1 MWKTYSAGYI
11 KQNRAICA
19 SVMVAAFIAAL
30 FLAFLCGLF
39 YHFWQDDVAG
49 VIEEEGAWHGR
60 ITGEFDEEDIS
71 MISSLPHVENV
82 YVNEVLSGE
91 DGMVVDIIFHPV
103 RSILTDMPAIAAALG
118 LEEEAVSYHYQL
130 LSLYFVRI
138 PGDEQPRLV
147 MPFYLAII
155 VAVCVS
161 MVLVIYNAFVFT
173 MNTRVHQFGIFASVG
188 ATPMQIRICLLQEAF
203 RMTILPIL
211 SGLLAGMVLCRGVF
225 GAIIR
230 MAEQI
235 VGGRK
240 ADFQYS
246 PVILLVTLAASLL
259 TVLAAAWMPARKMSR
274 MTPLEAIRGSGE
286 MQPVKKKHSPILSF
300 LFGIE
305 GELAGNALKAQKRAF
320 RTSTLSLTL
329 SFMGFMLMQ
338 CFFTLSDIST
348 EETYFARYQ
357 DVWDIMVTVQNTG
370 IDKIRKN
377 DVATLRELS
386 GVEDVAVYQK
396 AEAVCKMP
404 VTGLSGELTAL
415 GGLEALTKGQVI
427 PTEGFLLAE
436 APVIVL
442 DDESF
447 GQYYGESAEGSIV
460 INRVWDSLHSHFRE
474 RAYIPFVQEGQDT
487 LMLCAKQ
494 DKGTA
499 VVTVLAYT
507 QEPPVLREEYA
518 DYGLVQIMPCSY
530 WEQIKEQI
538 GGAGQDTYIRI
549 LADENLSL
557 AELTEL
563 EQKAGQILGGA
574 SYAVESE
581 NRLQEKF
588 TNNEMI
594 AGYRFVLG
602 GFCILL
608 AVIGVANVFS
618 NTLGFLRLRKREVA
632 RYLSV
637 GLTPGG
643 VGRVFALEALVI
655 AGRPV
660 LITVP
665 LVSIL
670 TWMMIKASYLQPIV
684 FIKRA
689 PIGPIM
695 IFVLFIFGSVA
706 SAYYLGGRKVLRN
719 NISEELR
726 NDMV

>member
-19 SVMVAAFIAAL
+19 SVRVAAFIAAL

-188 ATPMQIRICLLQEAF
+188 ATPMQIRICLLQEA
-203 RMTILPIL
+203 T
-211 SGLLAGMVLCRGVF
+211 
-225 GAIIR
+225 
-230 MAEQI
+230 
-235 VGGRK
+235 
-240 ADFQYS
+240 
-246 PVILLVTLAASLL
+246 
-259 TVLAAAWMPARKMSR
+259 AWMPARKMSR

-329 SFMGFMLMQ
+329 SFMGFMFMQ

-348 EETYFARYQ
+348 GETYFARYQ

-377 DVATLRELS
+377 DVATLRELP

-499 VVTVLAYT
+499 VVPVLAYT

>member
-1 MWKTYSAGYI
+1 
-11 KQNRAICA
+11 
-19 SVMVAAFIAAL
+19 
-30 FLAFLCGLF
+30 
-39 YHFWQDDVAG
+39 
-49 VIEEEGAWHGR
+49 
-60 ITGEFDEEDIS
+60 

-377 DVATLRELS
+377 DVATLRELP

>member
-348 EETYFARYQ
+348 DETYFARYQ

-377 DVATLRELS
+377 DVATLRELP

>member
-305 GELAGNALKAQKRAF
+305 GVLAGNALKAQKRAF

-377 DVATLRELS
+377 DVATLRELP

>member
-188 ATPMQIRICLLQEAF
+188 ATPMQIRICLLQEA
-203 RMTILPIL
+203 T
-211 SGLLAGMVLCRGVF
+211 
-225 GAIIR
+225 
-230 MAEQI
+230 
-235 VGGRK
+235 
-240 ADFQYS
+240 
-246 PVILLVTLAASLL
+246 
-259 TVLAAAWMPARKMSR
+259 AWMPARKMSR

-377 DVATLRELS
+377 DVATLRELP

-499 VVTVLAYT
+499 VVPVLAYT

-602 GFCILL
+602 
-608 AVIGVANVFS
+608 
-618 NTLGFLRLRKREVA
+618 
-632 RYLSV
+632 
-637 GLTPGG
+637 
-643 VGRVFALEALVI
+643 
-655 AGRPV
+655 
-660 LITVP
+660 
-665 LVSIL
+665 
-670 TWMMIKASYLQPIV
+670 
-684 FIKRA
+684 
-689 PIGPIM
+689 
-695 IFVLFIFGSVA
+695 
-706 SAYYLGGRKVLRN
+706 
-719 NISEELR
+719 
-726 NDMV
+726 

>member
-19 SVMVAAFIAAL
+19 SVRVAAFIAAL

-103 RSILTDMPAIAAALG
+103 RSILTDMPAIAAALE

-188 ATPMQIRICLLQEAF
+188 ATPMQIRICLLQEA
-203 RMTILPIL
+203 T
-211 SGLLAGMVLCRGVF
+211 
-225 GAIIR
+225 
-230 MAEQI
+230 
-235 VGGRK
+235 
-240 ADFQYS
+240 
-246 PVILLVTLAASLL
+246 
-259 TVLAAAWMPARKMSR
+259 AWMPARKMSR

-377 DVATLRELS
+377 DVATLRELP

-396 AEAVCKMP
+396 AETVCKMP

-499 VVTVLAYT
+499 VVPVLAYT

-549 LADENLSL
+549 LVDENLSL

>member
-173 MNTRVHQFGIFASVG
+173 MNTRVHQFGIFASVE

-377 DVATLRELS
+377 DVATLRELP

>member
-188 ATPMQIRICLLQEAF
+188 ATPMQIRICLLQEA
-203 RMTILPIL
+203 T
-211 SGLLAGMVLCRGVF
+211 
-225 GAIIR
+225 
-230 MAEQI
+230 
-235 VGGRK
+235 
-240 ADFQYS
+240 
-246 PVILLVTLAASLL
+246 
-259 TVLAAAWMPARKMSR
+259 AWMPARKMSR

-377 DVATLRELS
+377 DVATLRELP

-499 VVTVLAYT
+499 VVPVLAYT

>member
-19 SVMVAAFIAAL
+19 SVRVAAFIAAL

-188 ATPMQIRICLLQEAF
+188 ATPMQIRICLLQEA
-203 RMTILPIL
+203 T
-211 SGLLAGMVLCRGVF
+211 
-225 GAIIR
+225 
-230 MAEQI
+230 
-235 VGGRK
+235 
-240 ADFQYS
+240 
-246 PVILLVTLAASLL
+246 
-259 TVLAAAWMPARKMSR
+259 AWMPARKMSR

-377 DVATLRELS
+377 DVATLRELP

-499 VVTVLAYT
+499 VVPVLAYT

-549 LADENLSL
+549 LVDENISL

>member
-211 SGLLAGMVLCRGVF
+211 SGLLAGMVLCLGVF

-377 DVATLRELS
+377 DVATLRELP

>member
-19 SVMVAAFIAAL
+19 SVRVAAFIAAL

-188 ATPMQIRICLLQEAF
+188 ATPMQIRICLLQEA
-203 RMTILPIL
+203 T
-211 SGLLAGMVLCRGVF
+211 
-225 GAIIR
+225 
-230 MAEQI
+230 
-235 VGGRK
+235 
-240 ADFQYS
+240 
-246 PVILLVTLAASLL
+246 
-259 TVLAAAWMPARKMSR
+259 AWMPARKMSR

-377 DVATLRELS
+377 DVATLRELP

-499 VVTVLAYT
+499 VVPVLAYT

-549 LADENLSL
+549 LVDENLSL

>member
-103 RSILTDMPAIAAALG
+103 RSILTDMPAIAVALG

-188 ATPMQIRICLLQEAF
+188 ATPMQIRICLLQEA
-203 RMTILPIL
+203 T
-211 SGLLAGMVLCRGVF
+211 
-225 GAIIR
+225 
-230 MAEQI
+230 
-235 VGGRK
+235 
-240 ADFQYS
+240 
-246 PVILLVTLAASLL
+246 
-259 TVLAAAWMPARKMSR
+259 AWMPARKMSR

-377 DVATLRELS
+377 DVATLRELP

-499 VVTVLAYT
+499 VVPVLAYT

>member
-188 ATPMQIRICLLQEAF
+188 ATPMQIRICLLQEA
-203 RMTILPIL
+203 T
-211 SGLLAGMVLCRGVF
+211 
-225 GAIIR
+225 
-230 MAEQI
+230 
-235 VGGRK
+235 
-240 ADFQYS
+240 
-246 PVILLVTLAASLL
+246 
-259 TVLAAAWMPARKMSR
+259 AWMPARKMSR

-377 DVATLRELS
+377 DVATLRELP

-499 VVTVLAYT
+499 VVPVLAYT

-695 IFVLFIFGSVA
+695 IFVLFI
-706 SAYYLGGRKVLRN
+706 LGLWHQLIILAGGKCFATIFRKN
-719 NISEELR
+719 
-726 NDMV
+726 

>member
-19 SVMVAAFIAAL
+19 SVRVAAFIAAL

-188 ATPMQIRICLLQEAF
+188 ATPMQIRICLLQEA
-203 RMTILPIL
+203 T
-211 SGLLAGMVLCRGVF
+211 
-225 GAIIR
+225 
-230 MAEQI
+230 
-235 VGGRK
+235 
-240 ADFQYS
+240 
-246 PVILLVTLAASLL
+246 
-259 TVLAAAWMPARKMSR
+259 AWMPARKMSR

-377 DVATLRELS
+377 DVATLRELP

-499 VVTVLAYT
+499 VVPVLAYT

-549 LADENLSL
+549 LVDENLSL

-588 TNNEMI
+588 TNDEMI

>member
-377 DVATLRELS
+377 DVATLRELP

-442 DDESF
+442 DDQSF

>member
-1 MWKTYSAGYI
+1 
-11 KQNRAICA
+11 
-19 SVMVAAFIAAL
+19 
-30 FLAFLCGLF
+30 
-39 YHFWQDDVAG
+39 
-49 VIEEEGAWHGR
+49 
-60 ITGEFDEEDIS
+60 
-71 MISSLPHVENV
+71 
-82 YVNEVLSGE
+82 
-91 DGMVVDIIFHPV
+91 
-103 RSILTDMPAIAAALG
+103 
-118 LEEEAVSYHYQL
+118 
-130 LSLYFVRI
+130 
-138 PGDEQPRLV
+138 
-147 MPFYLAII
+147 
-155 VAVCVS
+155 
-161 MVLVIYNAFVFT
+161 
-173 MNTRVHQFGIFASVG
+173 
-188 ATPMQIRICLLQEAF
+188 
-203 RMTILPIL
+203 
-211 SGLLAGMVLCRGVF
+211 
-225 GAIIR
+225 
-230 MAEQI
+230 
-235 VGGRK
+235 
-240 ADFQYS
+240 
-246 PVILLVTLAASLL
+246 
-259 TVLAAAWMPARKMSR
+259 MPARKMSR

-377 DVATLRELS
+377 DVATLRELP

>member
-19 SVMVAAFIAAL
+19 SVRVAAFIAAL

-188 ATPMQIRICLLQEAF
+188 ATPMQIRICLLQEA
-203 RMTILPIL
+203 T
-211 SGLLAGMVLCRGVF
+211 
-225 GAIIR
+225 
-230 MAEQI
+230 
-235 VGGRK
+235 
-240 ADFQYS
+240 
-246 PVILLVTLAASLL
+246 
-259 TVLAAAWMPARKMSR
+259 AWMPARKMSR

-377 DVATLRELS
+377 DVATLRELP

-415 GGLEALTKGQVI
+415 GGLEALTKGQMI

-499 VVTVLAYT
+499 VVPVLAYT

>member
-103 RSILTDMPAIAAALG
+103 RSILTDMPAIAAALE

-377 DVATLRELS
+377 DVATLRELP

-499 VVTVLAYT
+499 VVPVLAYT

-549 LADENLSL
+549 LADENLLL

-588 TNNEMI
+588 TNDEMI

-618 NTLGFLRLRKREVA
+618 NTRGFLRLRKREVA

>member
-19 SVMVAAFIAAL
+19 SVRVAAFIAAL

-188 ATPMQIRICLLQEAF
+188 ATPMQIRICLLQEA
-203 RMTILPIL
+203 T
-211 SGLLAGMVLCRGVF
+211 
-225 GAIIR
+225 
-230 MAEQI
+230 
-235 VGGRK
+235 
-240 ADFQYS
+240 
-246 PVILLVTLAASLL
+246 
-259 TVLAAAWMPARKMSR
+259 AWMPARKMSR

-377 DVATLRELS
+377 DVATLRELP

-499 VVTVLAYT
+499 VVPVLAYT

-518 DYGLVQIMPCSY
+518 DYGLV
-530 WEQIKEQI
+530 
-538 GGAGQDTYIRI
+538 
-549 LADENLSL
+549 
-557 AELTEL
+557 
-563 EQKAGQILGGA
+563 
-574 SYAVESE
+574 
-581 NRLQEKF
+581 
-588 TNNEMI
+588 
-594 AGYRFVLG
+594 
-602 GFCILL
+602 
-608 AVIGVANVFS
+608 
-618 NTLGFLRLRKREVA
+618 
-632 RYLSV
+632 
-637 GLTPGG
+637 
-643 VGRVFALEALVI
+643 
-655 AGRPV
+655 
-660 LITVP
+660 
-665 LVSIL
+665 
-670 TWMMIKASYLQPIV
+670 
-684 FIKRA
+684 
-689 PIGPIM
+689 
-695 IFVLFIFGSVA
+695 
-706 SAYYLGGRKVLRN
+706 
-719 NISEELR
+719 
-726 NDMV
+726 

>member
-377 DVATLRELS
+377 DVATLRELP